1 MGQIAGLAQE
11 SSGESQ
17 TQFQKEV
24 AIFIKYISILAI
36 TIGALVGERG
46 VRGTAPWVV
55 DHTGSAPAP
64 ACAALICSEG

>member
-36 TIGALVGERG
+36 TIGALLQKAQHRAASH
-46 VRGTAPWVV
+46 RTAM
-55 DHTGSAPAP
+55 
-64 ACAALICSEG
+64 L